1 MSTFVIARL
10 TFREA
15 SRRWILWVAILLG
28 LVFLIVYGIG
38 FNEIQK
44 DLARQFGSR
53 SVGSLQKNE
62 IYNFILI
69 AGLYAVNFLSIL
81 MTVLTSV
88 STIAGEIESGT
99 IQTLASKPLPR
110 WQILIGK
117 WLGFAGMLVLY
128 IMLMGGG
135 VVLIVYTISGYVAP
149 NVFLGLALMVADTL
163 LILSVALAGG
173 TAFSTLANGAL
184 VFGLYGVAFIGGWIE
199 QFGAFLQ
206 NQTAVNIGI
215 LSSLIFPSEVLWRRA
230 AFEMES
236 PIVSALGV
244 SPFSTNSV
252 PSPAMIV
259 YALFYTVLAIAF
271 ALRRFNR
278 RDL

>member
-1 MSTFVIARL
+1 MSAFVIARL
-10 TFREA
+10 TFKEA

-28 LVFLIVYGIG
+28 LVFLTIYSIG

-44 DLARQFGSR
+44 DLQRQLGSQTAR
-53 SVGSLQKNE
+53 LQKNE

-69 AGLYAVNFLSIL
+69 AGLYAVNFLCIM

-88 STIAGEIESGT
+88 STLSGEIESGT
-99 IQTLASKPLPR
+99 MQTLASKPVHR
-110 WQILIGK
+110 WEILIGK
-117 WLGFAGMLVLY
+117 WMGFAGMLALY
-128 IMLMGGG
+128 LLMMGGG
-135 VVLIVYTISGYVAP
+135 VVLIVYLISGYTAP
-149 NVFLGLALMVADTL
+149 NTFLGLGLITCNTF
-163 LILSVALAGG
+163 LILSVCLAGG
-173 TAFSTLANGAL
+173 TTLSTLANGGL

-215 LSSLIFPSEVLWRRA
+215 ISSLIFPSEVLWRRA
-230 AFEMES
+230 AYKMES

-244 SPFSTNSV
+244 SPFSSNSI
-252 PSPAMIV
+252 PSPSMVAYALLYAILAIV
-259 YALFYTVLAIAF
+259 YAI
-271 ALRRFNR
+271 RKFNR

>member
-1 MSTFVIARL
+1 MSAFVIARL
-10 TFREA
+10 TFKEA

-28 LVFLIVYGIG
+28 LVFLTIYSIG

-44 DLARQFGSR
+44 DLQRQLGSQTAR
-53 SVGSLQKNE
+53 LQKNE

-69 AGLYAVNFLSIL
+69 AGLYAVNFLCIM

-88 STIAGEIESGT
+88 STLSGEIESGT
-99 IQTLASKPLPR
+99 MQTLASKPVHR
-110 WQILIGK
+110 WEILIGK
-117 WLGFAGMLVLY
+117 WMGFAGMLALY
-128 IMLMGGG
+128 LLMMGGG
-135 VVLIVYTISGYVAP
+135 VVLIVYLISGYTAP
-149 NVFLGLALMVADTL
+149 NTFLGLGLITCNTF
-163 LILSVALAGG
+163 LILSVCLAGG
-173 TAFSTLANGAL
+173 TTLSTLANGGL

-215 LSSLIFPSEVLWRRA
+215 ISSLIFPSEVLWRRA
-230 AFEMES
+230 AYKMES

-244 SPFSTNSV
+244 SPFSSNSI
-252 PSPAMIV
+252 PSPIMVAYALLYAILAIV
-259 YALFYTVLAIAF
+259 YAI
-271 ALRRFNR
+271 RKFNR